1 MDLNQLFE
9 AKNNID
15 KEHDNNINSIN
26 NLELSISEKRIMINK
41 ANDIYWQ
48 NCLNLKSTIKSE
60 SNTN

>member
-1 MDLNQLFE
+1 MNLNQLFE

-15 KEHDNNINSIN
+15 EEHDNIINSIN
-26 NLELSISEKRIMINK
+26 NLGLPRTERRTMIKK

>member
-15 KEHDNNINSIN
+15 LEHDNNINFIN
-26 NLELSISEKRIMINK
+26 NLEISISEKRIMINK

-48 NCLNLKSTIKSE
+48 NCLNLKSTIKIE
-60 SNTN
+60 ADTN